1 MSHISFE
8 QRCQIEVLI
17 ELGPSGIGDRLGK
30 SKSVISREIK
40 RNADKPSGKYIA
52 VIAQDKCQSRHKEK
66 YKHIKY
72 NAEMKQYVKTQ
83 LELDYSPEQICGRAK
98 LEGKECVSHES
109 IYQDIWKNKKEGGD
123 LCKHL
128 RRQGR
133 KYRKRGAL
141 KDTRG
146 LIKNRV
152 DIDQRPAIV
161 DEKKRPGDLEIDT
174 VIGQN
179 HKGAILTINDRVTGQ
194 VWIRLLTGKEA
205 EATAQMTIDALSSIK
220 DSLHTITSDNG
231 KEFACHEKISKELGI
246 EFYFAKPYHSWERG
260 ANENTNG
267 LIRQYF
273 KKGTSFENLT
283 AQDMER
289 VENILNNR
297 PRKKLG
303 YLSPNEYHLAN
314 FANKKVGA

>member
-1 MSHISFE
+1 MSHISYE
-8 QRCQIEVLI
+8 QRCQIEVLF
-17 ELGPSGIGDRLGK
+17 ELGPSAIGNRLGK

-40 RNADKPSGKYIA
+40 RNFDKISGKYIA
-52 VIAQDKCQSRHKEK
+52 AFAQDKCQSRHKEK
-66 YKHIKY
+66 LKHIKY
-72 NAEMKQYVKTQ
+72 TPEMKRFVKTQ
-83 LELDYSPEQICGRAK
+83 LALDFSPEQICGRAK

-109 IYQDIWKNKKEGGD
+109 IYQDIWKNKIEGGD
-123 LCKHL
+123 LYKRL

-133 KYRKRGAL
+133 KYRKRGSL

-161 DEKKRPGDLEIDT
+161 DEKIRFGDFEIDT
-174 VIGQN
+174 IIGQN
-179 HKGAILTINDRVTGQ
+179 HKGAILTINDRVTSK

-205 EATAQMTIDALSSIK
+205 ESTAQMTIDALSSMK
-220 DSLHTITSDNG
+220 GLFHTITSDNG
-231 KEFACHEKISKELGI
+231 KEFAFHEKISKELGI
-246 EFYFAKPYHSWERG
+246 NFYFAKPYHSWERG

-283 AQDMER
+283 SQDMER
-289 VENILNNR
+289 VEDILNNR

-303 YLSPNEYHLAN
+303 YLSPNEYYLEN
-314 FANKKVGA
+314 FAKKKVGA

>member
-1 MSHISFE
+1 M
-8 QRCQIEVLI
+8 
-17 ELGPSGIGDRLGK
+17 
-30 SKSVISREIK
+30 ISREIK
-40 RNADKPSGKYIA
+40 RNFDKQRGKYIA
-52 VIAQDKCQSRHKEK
+52 AIAQDKCQTRHKEK
-66 YKHIKY
+66 LKHIKY
-72 NAEMKQYVKTQ
+72 SAEMKQYVKSQ

-98 LEGKECVSHES
+98 LEGKECVSHER

-123 LCKHL
+123 LCKLL
-128 RRQGR
+128 RRQSR

-161 DEKKRPGDLEIDT
+161 DEKIRFGDFEIDT
-174 VIGQN
+174 MIGQN
-179 HKGAILTINDRVTGQ
+179 HKGAILTINDRVTRK

-205 EATAQMTIDALSSIK
+205 ESTAQMTIDALSSIK
-220 DSLHTITSDNG
+220 GLFYTITADNG
-231 KEFACHEKISKELGI
+231 KEFACHEKISKELGVN
-246 EFYFAKPYHSWERG
+246 FYFAKPYHSWERG

-303 YLSPNEYHLAN
+303 YLTPNEYYLAN
-314 FANKKVGA
+314 FANQKIGA